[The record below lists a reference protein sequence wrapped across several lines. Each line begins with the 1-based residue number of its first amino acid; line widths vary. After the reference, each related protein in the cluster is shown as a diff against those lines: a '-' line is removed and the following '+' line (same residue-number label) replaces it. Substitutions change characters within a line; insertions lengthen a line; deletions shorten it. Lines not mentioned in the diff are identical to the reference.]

1 MCNGVLPIQL
11 VYNYRLFYIG
21 LKGVGLL
28 RIQSDTAY
36 AYLTY
41 WPLLNLKMRL
51 TEFIEYIN
59 SRIIDR
65 ERVDNYSHLT
75 VDEKIKKFR
84 KKYLKERRN
93 DA

>member
-65 ERVDNYSHLT
+65 ERVNNYSHLT

>member
-36 AYLTY
+36 AYLIY

-65 ERVDNYSHLT
+65 ERVNNYSHLT

>member
-1 MCNGVLPIQL
+1 
-11 VYNYRLFYIG
+11 
-21 LKGVGLL
+21 
-28 RIQSDTAY
+28 
-36 AYLTY
+36 
-41 WPLLNLKMRL
+41 MRL

-65 ERVDNYSHLT
+65 ERVNNYSHLT

>member
-36 AYLTY
+36 AYLIY